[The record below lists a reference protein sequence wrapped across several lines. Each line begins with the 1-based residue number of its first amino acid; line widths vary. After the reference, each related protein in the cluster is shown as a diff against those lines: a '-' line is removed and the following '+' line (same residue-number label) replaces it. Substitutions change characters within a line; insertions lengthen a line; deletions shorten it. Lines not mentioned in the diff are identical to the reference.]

1 MPFGEAAA
9 TKLVL
14 THSHTCCPRLSL
26 RTRTCT
32 CTLFSSFYAA
42 PEIIAKSRVGE
53 GYDPLKSDIWSC
65 GVILYCMLTGR
76 APFRVAVPEDPS
88 FARLVIEGAYPF
100 PRTLS
105 QSARD
110 LLGSLLSVDPAGRPA
125 ADDILKSEWCSMTAV
140 YDTPWF
146 ACQGPVERPLLS
158 SSRPSKRHKT
168 EEDSTVDGAGG
179 TEGGGA
185 EQSSFIETS
194 EGKEATRA
202 ASEPNSDGGAGPI
215 VVGGSAPVT
224 SDEEEVFMVGSVIHP
239 LGWGGIPGGPS
250 TVDVCIGRIEAV
262 LSAHFGEQN
271 KRRSTSGGGGPEGG
285 SARSSAGG
293 SAGGGGGASGGR
305 ENGDE
310 VIHVGIR
317 GSVVFVGNMRTAMA
331 VTVVAETKETV
342 RICQQVSKRRERHVH
357 CRCAFGKILLLVLTR
372 GIWHMCQR

>member
-1 MPFGEAAA
+1 MLPPPA
-9 TKLVL
+9 
-14 THSHTCCPRLSL
+14 P
-26 RTRTCT
+26 TRT

-42 PEIIAKSRVGE
+42 PEILAKSRVGE

-110 LLGSLLSVDPAGRPA
+110 LLGYLLSVDPAGRPA
-125 ADDILKSEWCSMTAV
+125 AEDILKSEWCSLTAA

-158 SSRPSKRHKT
+158 SSRPPSRPSASSSKRRKT
-168 EEDSTVDGAGG
+168 EDGSVGGAGG
-179 TEGGGA
+179 AEGGGA
-185 EQSSFIETS
+185 EQSSFIEP
-194 EGKEATRA
+194 EGKEAPRS
-202 ASEPNSDGGAGPI
+202 ASESTSSDGG
-215 VVGGSAPVT
+215 VGGGLTPVT
-224 SDEEEVFMVGSVIHP
+224 SDEEEIFMVGSVIHP

-271 KRRSTSGGGGPEGG
+271 KRRSTSGAGGSEGG
-285 SARSSAGG
+285 SAGG
-293 SAGGGGGASGGR
+293 SEGGGGGASGGG
-305 ENGDE
+305 EDGDE

-342 RICQQVSKRRERHVH
+342 RICQRVSKRVENFTCTVTVRLWY
-357 CRCAFGKILLLVLTR
+357 CPC
-372 GIWHMCQR
+372 